1 MQSLVRGLTWPIAA
15 LVGIGMT
22 HLAAELLRPELREV
36 ITSATVMPIYLVA
49 GAWAGAATVR
59 SGGSAVQG
67 IVAGVVIGLLPVGLQ
82 LVGFGVIAGR
92 DGATVVTSGAVGFLG
107 LLWGSLLG
115 TGLAASMPGRSTSV
129 VSDDR
134 RYAGGASV
142 DPI

>member
-15 LVGIGMT
+15 LIGIGMT
-22 HLAAELLRPELREV
+22 HLLAELLRPELRDV

-49 GAWAGAATVR
+49 GAWAGASTVR
-59 SGGSAVQG
+59 SGGSAVHG
-67 IVAGVVIGLLPVGLQ
+67 IVAGVVMGLLPVGLQ

-92 DGATVVTSGAVGFLG
+92 DGSTVVTSGALGFLG

-115 TGLAASMPGRSTSV
+115 TGLA
-129 VSDDR
+129 VSDGR

-142 DPI
+142 DSI